1 MHCFLFHTCL
11 RPRWRPRNWRSSSW
25 DQKEEKR
32 RGAQIE
38 RCKCD
43 HMHQFAEGL
52 GWFYEAHTR
61 LGRKEAVTTLIKKS
75 INMSCLGSRC
85 VFSEN
90 LLRWR
95 EKVGVAFHEKK
106 IKNLTSEKTPIT
118 VFKLHLI
125 LLIEWYSTDHNC
137 RMLKNRKWVWS
148 LWKTFSF

>member
-1 MHCFLFHTCL
+1 MHCFLVHSCL
-11 RPRWRPRNWRSSSW
+11 CSRWGPRNWRSSSRN
-25 DQKEEKR
+25 QKEEKR
-32 RGAQIE
+32 RGAQFE

-52 GWFYEAHTR
+52 GWFYEAHSR
-61 LGRKEAVTTLIKKS
+61 LGRKGVVTTLIKKS